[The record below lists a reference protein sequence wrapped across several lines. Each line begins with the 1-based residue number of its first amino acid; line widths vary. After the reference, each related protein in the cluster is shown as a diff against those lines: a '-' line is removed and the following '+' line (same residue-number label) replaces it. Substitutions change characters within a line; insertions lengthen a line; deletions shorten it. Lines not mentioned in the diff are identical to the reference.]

1 MPAGSPPPRPAAALH
16 VENAGDFQS
25 YSLATG
31 HILMIPLNDK
41 PESVTEPIDMKETLY
56 RSKGIP
62 GCPYCIG
69 KPAPPRRWLRGRP
82 H

>member
-1 MPAGSPPPRPAAALH
+1 MTSVPRKEGSVDASWTAPTPALH
-16 VENAGDFQS
+16 LENAGDFQW

-31 HILMIPLNDK
+31 HILMIPLDDK

-62 GCPYCIG
+62 GCPY
-69 KPAPPRRWLRGRP
+69 
-82 H
+82 